1 KQYVRGGVY
10 IDYGQS
16 HVNKPPLNQ
25 YRMERVYYNLESGE
39 NRVQLVK
46 NKIDE
51 AINDSG
57 LLIVG
62 MHCHYNNFDPQGL
75 KECIQYAKQRG
86 IPIVTLSE
94 AINFYGNIIDLP
106 DLKVDANGD
115 ITSTKF
121 GKYQ

>member
-1 KQYVRGGVY
+1 EWLKENGFNHDFIVYPFGSADENTQSIAKQYVRGGVY

-94 AINFYGNIIDLP
+94 A
-106 DLKVDANGD
+106 
-115 ITSTKF
+115 
-121 GKYQ
+121 